1 MELLLKIENLSQ
13 YIPRQWLIIFGGV
26 LFILGL
32 HIWLFGITRAR
43 LWSFVIWAIIATS
56 ISGYFIKTKVELV
69 AIIAISA
76 GLLSAFFFKKAF
88 AVFVALLA
96 GVIFLITVCGLD
108 IGASAVK
115 TFEVSKPDS
124 GSFYSLPELGRV
136 VVELNTALLDAIRNV
151 AGNIDRNAMLLGSL
165 VSLTVFVAA
174 TFLSRMVCA
183 IGISFIGSLS
193 IAIGLI
199 VLLFAKP
206 SVPITEYTKN
216 YELSSCILLGLFAL
230 GFFVQ
235 YLVVPVKKKKRASKE
250 EKEALVE
257 EREEESEG

>member
-13 YIPRQWLIIFGGV
+13 YIPRQWLIIFGGG

-69 AIIAISA
+69 VIIAILA
-76 GLLSAFFFKKAF
+76 GVIAAFFFKKAF
-88 AVFVALLA
+88 AAFIALLA
-96 GVIFLITVCGLD
+96 GAIFIISVCGLD

-115 TFEVSKPDS
+115 TFEVFKPDS
-124 GSFYSLPELGRV
+124 GSFYSLSELGRV
-136 VVELNTALLDAIRNV
+136 VVELNTALLNAVIDAV
-151 AGNIDRNAMLLGSL
+151 GNADHTALLLGAI
-165 VSLTVFVAA
+165 VSLTVLVAA

-206 SVPITEYTKN
+206 SVPITEFTKN
-216 YELSSCILLGLFAL
+216 YELSSCILLGLFVL
-230 GFFVQ
+230 GFLVQ
-235 YLVVPVKKKKRASKE
+235 YLVVPAKKEKKASKE
-250 EKEALVE
+250 EALVE
-257 EREEESEG
+257 EEKEG